1 MKIALINENSQAA
14 KNALIE
20 ATLRKVVEPMGH
32 EVVNYGMYAADD
44 AAQLTY
50 VQNGI
55 LAAVLLNSGAA
66 DYVITG
72 CGTGEGAMLALNSFP
87 GVICG
92 HVEDPVDAYTFAH
105 VNDGNAVDEYQTQ
118 YLTLEKVVKILRE
131 KAATVSVQ
139 PVGVRLIVG
148 GRNRKGVFTMTMMG
162 SVDGYEPQTQAARKG
177 AYLIEGACSHTDVA
191 PWLEEEVKPQAANWH
206 SLDDVARTL
215 DGCIAKMAKLDKS
228 INTTYFR
235 QLVM

>member
-1 MKIALINENSQAA
+1 MAAMSRNPSPAKSPISSKTTCPRSARSTATSWSVLRATRWPPCRNWPPVIAAS
-14 KNALIE
+14 
-20 ATLRKVVEPMGH
+20 
-32 EVVNYGMYAADD
+32 
-44 AAQLTY
+44 
-50 VQNGI
+50 
-55 LAAVLLNSGAA
+55 
-66 DYVITG
+66 
-72 CGTGEGAMLALNSFP
+72 
-87 GVICG
+87 
-92 HVEDPVDAYTFAH
+92 
-105 VNDGNAVDEYQTQ
+105 QTQ

-131 KAATVSVQ
+131 KATTVSVQ

-206 SLDDVARTL
+206 SLDDVAHTL

>member
-1 MKIALINENSQAA
+1 MSAILAVCGDTFCAMVSDGRYVEEPITGEKPHILKNDLPKVRKINRN
-14 KNALIE
+14 
-20 ATLRKVVEPMGH
+20 VVVGFA
-32 EVVNYGMYAADD
+32 GD
-44 AAQLTY
+44 T
-50 VQNGI
+50 
-55 LAAVLLNSGAA
+55 LAAVQ
-66 DYVITG
+66 I
-72 CGTGEGAMLALNSFP
+72 
-87 GVICG
+87 I
-92 HVEDPVDAYTFAH
+92 
-105 VNDGNAVDEYQTQ
+105 NAVDEYQTQ

-148 GRNRKGVFTMTMMG
+148 GRNRKG
-162 SVDGYEPQTQAARKG
+162 

-206 SLDDVARTL
+206 SLDDVAHTL

>member
-14 KNALIE
+14 KNAIVE
-20 ATLRKVVEPMGH
+20 NALRKVVEPMGFT
-32 EVVNYGMYAADD
+32 VDNYGMYAADD

-92 HVEDPVDAYTFAH
+92 HVADPLDAYTFAQI
-105 VNDGNAVDEYQTQ
+105 NDGNAISLPFAKGFGWGGDLNLEYIF
-118 YLTLEKVVKILRE
+118 EKLFCEPSGQGYPRERAVPEQRNKKILDGVRAVAFRDLCDILRE
-131 KAATVSVQ
+131 LDRDLV
-139 PVGVRLIVG
+139 
-148 GRNRKGVFTMTMMG
+148 
-162 SVDGYEPQTQAARKG
+162 KG
-177 AYLIEGACSHTDVA
+177 AFAGTHFSELFFANCKDEKIAAC
-191 PWLEEEVKPQAANWH
+191 VKE
-206 SLDDVARTL
+206 L
-215 DGCIAKMAKLDKS
+215 MA
-228 INTTYFR
+228 
-235 QLVM
+235 